1 MESEDKKQENEVP
14 LDISSDDAHLLKHGL
29 SKEFLD
35 LPTNKLDRHASVPS
49 NISTSV
55 KIQDLPEF
63 RAQHSLIETF
73 DRREEKKRFE
83 EAAPNYNELKVE
95 KMPSIFQSMY
105 IQEYASAAKSIWEL
119 LRMRDKYHFEHC
131 QYKSIEQLVETKE
144 GSHEPM
150 VNYLKDNTVLPKLE
164 NTEYRLESGVF
175 IPCLEGKC
183 LRPPIK
189 MSEFLAD
196 LTKII
201 QQVYSSSIKS
211 FSYKRLHILEK
222 KFEMHI
228 LHNREK
234 EIMEQKLKHQR
245 DFYKVKKVDT
255 HIHHSACMDVNLLLK
270 YIKRKAKEEPER
282 DVFIDAQTKQPLK
295 LYQIFERYEL
305 DPEDLNVEILDMHA
319 GNETFE
325 RFDRFNKK
333 YNPFNKI
340 DFRDVFLKSDNYI
353 EGQYLAEITKEV
365 FNHYDLSKS
374 QFYEP
379 RISIYGKNPSE
390 WKKLANWFDKYELY
404 HPQVRWLIQIPR
416 LYEAYKK
423 AGVIKNF
430 QEMLSNIFGCLF
442 EVTINPE
449 SNPQLYKLLLQVVGF
464 DSVDD
469 ESIYELGPH
478 ATTFE
483 VSPENWDYPENPH
496 YCYWAY
502 YLWANIHS
510 LNQLRKAR
518 GLNSFAFRPHSGEAG
533 SFEHLMGTYLLAD
546 SINHGIRLPK
556 APVLQYLYYLKQ
568 IGLAVSPLSNNKL
581 FKKYKDNPFP
591 KFFAIGMN
599 VSLSTDDPLI
609 FHMTSDSLM
618 EEYSIASQIYELST
632 TDLCEI
638 AKNSVLQSGFEEILK
653 KNWLGDDYHSGN
665 AYEKTNIPNI
675 RFMYRKDTLK
685 AELKDLETLMKY
697 AT

>member
-1 MESEDKKQENEVP
+1 VYPWIFHPMMPIYLNN
-14 LDISSDDAHLLKHGL
+14 AF

-35 LPTNKLDRHASVPS
+35 LPANKLDRHASVPS
-49 NISTSV
+49 NISANV

-73 DRREEKKRFE
+73 VRREEKKRFE

-105 IQEYASAAKSIWEL
+105 IQEYANAAKSIWEL
-119 LRMRDKYHFEHC
+119 LKMRDKYQFEHC
-131 QYKSIEQLVETKE
+131 QYKNIEQLVETKK
-144 GSHEPM
+144 GAYEPM
-150 VNYLKDNTVLPKLE
+150 INYLKDNTILPKLE
-164 NTEYRLESGVF
+164 NTEYKLESGVF

-183 LRPPIK
+183 LNPPIK

-196 LTKII
+196 LTNII
-201 QQVYSSSIKS
+201 RQVYSSSIKS
-211 FSYKRLHILEK
+211 FAYKRLHILEK

-234 EIMEQKLKHQR
+234 EIMELKLKHQR

-282 DVFIDAQTKQPLK
+282 DVFIDTQTKEPLK

-365 FNHYDLSKS
+365 FDHYAISKS

-379 RISIYGKNPSE
+379 RISIYGKNPGE
-390 WKKLANWFDKYELY
+390 WKKLANWFDKYEIY

-423 AGVIKNF
+423 
-430 QEMLSNIFGCLF
+430 S
-442 EVTINPE
+442 
-449 SNPQLYKLLLQVVGF
+449 
-464 DSVDD
+464 
-469 ESIYELGPH
+469 
-478 ATTFE
+478 
-483 VSPENWDYPENPH
+483 
-496 YCYWAY
+496 
-502 YLWANIHS
+502 
-510 LNQLRKAR
+510 R
-518 GLNSFAFRPHSGEAG
+518 
-533 SFEHLMGTYLLAD
+533 
-546 SINHGIRLPK
+546 
-556 APVLQYLYYLKQ
+556 
-568 IGLAVSPLSNNKL
+568 
-581 FKKYKDNPFP
+581 
-591 KFFAIGMN
+591 
-599 VSLSTDDPLI
+599 
-609 FHMTSDSLM
+609 SD
-618 EEYSIASQIYELST
+618 
-632 TDLCEI
+632 
-638 AKNSVLQSGFEEILK
+638 
-653 KNWLGDDYHSGN
+653 
-665 AYEKTNIPNI
+665 
-675 RFMYRKDTLK
+675 
-685 AELKDLETLMKY
+685 
-697 AT
+697 